1 MAAPTPVESVD
12 ALIRVIEKSA
22 LLSPESLAKV
32 REAAAGITDP
42 KVFARTLIKDNT
54 LTRWQAD
61 QLLHNY
67 HRLVI
72 GKYKLLDQLETS
84 PTGRVYLAE
93 HVQMGRRHALKV
105 LAKRLATNPDAVA
118 RFLKGAQHA
127 CGLDHRNISHVYDV
141 SQDRLGHYVVMEYV
155 EGQNLEQLI
164 EKNGPLKASLALDY
178 IAQAAEGLVHAH
190 SHGVV
195 HGDLKPANLLR
206 DTNGVIKILEIGQDG
221 AGARPET
228 DDADESVELASLAA
242 VIFQAPEMRGDGEA
256 ADVACDV
263 YSIGSV
269 LTFLLSGKAAKN
281 SATAIN
287 FLEASPQIAPE
298 VISWC
303 GQLMADSPSDRPAT
317 MEEVL
322 AGARTLAEQMAT
334 SPEISKTTEPGKES
348 ANTKNEKQPSGSP
361 ASDAASKVS
370 EQPISSNPD
379 PVFVLPGQAPP
390 APLPPPAVISIK
402 TRGRVGKKLSTSGTA
417 PVDGIPSTEPAAMI
431 VFGRPMTPLVLAGAI
446 GGVAVFVLGIG
457 VLVVS
462 LIAFSR
468 GKPIAKANPVKVQ
481 AVVAQPAGEIAAGVD
496 GEANPA
502 PQVADV
508 NPEPPP
514 DAPPVAVVSAPKA
527 AAPAVAKA
535 PAAPPAIE
543 PMPEPD
549 SSAPAAGSSPTK
561 MPAEPPANAVA
572 ASPAPTAT
580 PPEDPKPPTPAPPPK
595 AAAAPKKAPATT
607 PKKVASDPFKGFAK
621 AVTLPELP
629 DAGDSAATALKPVGL
644 GPCVVE
650 GDTPPSIAL
659 IGGDSAIRA
668 TRQKFELQ
676 PQAMNPHGWEV
687 KLTGMGEPS
696 TIATLVAED
705 GELRFCWTE
714 EAVKQAAIA
723 KQLLNCALVLGKSKQ
738 VAALRTPLMVQ
749 PLSIDIDKPASAVKW
764 SLRDL
769 PIAKQIYLEV
779 TRTDGFNRVKQ
790 EPKGA
795 VNVSV
800 PITIYTGPSDKSAP
814 LIFKLNTSSTAN
826 AIDVKVQTT
835 VKLEG
840 AGDQPRPY
848 RRKDLT
854 AMQPLLAQELS
865 QRKKEYDT
873 TKAKRPTLQ
882 ADKELQEAMVIR
894 MANDLATVNIK
905 MDQVRYIVDFSE
917 ATEGA
922 AKVHFRAYH
931 LAGNTKIDLLRTE
944 EETAP
949 AKK

>member
-1 MAAPTPVESVD
+1 MAALTPVESVD
-12 ALIRVIEKSA
+12 AFLRAIEKSA

-42 KVFARTLIKDNT
+42 KAFARALIKDNT
-54 LTRWQAD
+54 LSRWQAD

-93 HVQMGRRHALKV
+93 HIQMGRRHSLKV

-164 EKNGPLKASLALDY
+164 EKNGPLQLSLALDY
-178 IAQAAEGLVHAH
+178 IAQAAEGLAHAH

-221 AGARPET
+221 AGAKPET
-228 DDADESVELASLAA
+228 DEADESVELASLAA
-242 VIFQAPEMRGDGEA
+242 VIFQAPEMRGDGDA

-281 SATAIN
+281 SATAVN
-287 FLEASPQIAPE
+287 VLESASHIPPD

-303 GQLMADSPSDRPAT
+303 GRLMADAPSDRPAT

-322 AGARTLAEQMAT
+322 AKARTLAGQVAA
-334 SPEISKTTEPGKES
+334 PPAAPKAAEPPKES
-348 ANTKNEKQPSGSP
+348 TKAKSDKQPADSP
-361 ASDAASKVS
+361 AQTATSKVS
-370 EQPISSNPD
+370 EPPKPSSVS
-379 PVFVLPGQAPP
+379 PVFAPGQSPP
-390 APLPPPAVISIK
+390 VPLPPPADFAIK
-402 TRGRVGKKLSTSGTA
+402 TRGRVGKKLAATGTGS
-417 PVDGIPSTEPAAMI
+417 VDGDRITAPAAMI

-446 GGVAVFVLGIG
+446 GGVAVFVLGLG

-462 LIAFSR
+462 LIVFSPE
-468 GKPIAKANPVKVQ
+468 KPLAKANPVNVQ
-481 AVVAQPAGEIAAGVD
+481 QVAQPAGEVAAGAD
-496 GEANPA
+496 AEANPTPLA
-502 PQVADV
+502 PDT

-514 DAPPVAVVSAPKA
+514 DAPQPAPPAATEPPTVAKA
-527 AAPAVAKA
+527 AA
-535 PAAPPAIE
+535 APPVSEAKQE
-543 PMPEPD
+543 PA
-549 SSAPAAGSSPTK
+549 SSAPVAGSSPVK
-561 MPAEPPANAVA
+561 APAEPPAAAVA
-572 ASPAPTAT
+572 ASPAPTTT
-580 PPEDPKPPTPAPPPK
+580 PPEEPKPPTPAPPPK
-595 AAAAPKKAPATT
+595 VAAAPAKAPPPAPKKA
-607 PKKVASDPFKGFAK
+607 ASDPFKGFAK
-621 AVTLPELP
+621 AVTLPDLP
-629 DAGDSAATALKPVGL
+629 DSPELAAMALKPVSL

-650 GDTPPSIAL
+650 GDTPVSITL

-676 PQAMNPHGWEV
+676 PQTTNPHGWDV
-687 KLTGMGEPS
+687 KLTGTGEPA
-696 TIATLVAED
+696 TIASFVAQD
-705 GELRFCWTE
+705 GELQFRWTE

-738 VAALRTPLMVQ
+738 IAALRTPVMAQ
-749 PLSIDIDKPASAVKW
+749 PLSIDIDKPTSAVKW
-764 SLRDL
+764 NLRDL

-795 VNVSV
+795 VNVSDSV
-800 PITIYTGPSDKSAP
+800 TVHTGPSDKSAP
-814 LIFKLNTSSTAN
+814 LIFKLNTSTTAN

-848 RRKDLT
+848 RRKDLVS
-854 AMQPLLAQELS
+854 MQPLLAQDLTKRKNELDS
-865 QRKKEYDT
+865 

-882 ADKELQEAMVIR
+882 AEKDAQQAMVER
-894 MANDLATVNIK
+894 LARELATVNIK

-931 LAGNTKIDLLRTE
+931 LAGDTKIDLLRTE
-944 EETAP
+944 EEPEP